1 MLEKLKLLQNKKILI
16 PALVC
21 LVVVGLVAKRNM
33 AKPQTVATETVAR
46 VQVVKV
52 IAKEN
57 TGSLLNTTTSLKAIA
72 DVVLKSKVE
81 THLQGLY
88 VRKGERFEKGQLL
101 AELEHRN
108 QSAQVEA
115 MEAQIRVSEAA
126 AAAAKS
132 SFCSAV
138 RARSAKSN
146 AVV

>member
-21 LVVVGLVAKRNM
+21 LVVVCLVAKRNM

-81 THLQGLY
+81 THLQG
-88 VRKGERFEKGQLL
+88 
-101 AELEHRN
+101 
-108 QSAQVEA
+108 
-115 MEAQIRVSEAA
+115 
-126 AAAAKS
+126 
-132 SFCSAV
+132 
-138 RARSAKSN
+138 
-146 AVV
+146 

>member
-57 TGSLLNTTTSLKAIA
+57 TGNSYSLDRLICCSRSYGLHLGGFSL
-72 DVVLKSKVE
+72 S
-81 THLQGLY
+81 
-88 VRKGERFEKGQLL
+88 
-101 AELEHRN
+101 
-108 QSAQVEA
+108 
-115 MEAQIRVSEAA
+115 
-126 AAAAKS
+126 
-132 SFCSAV
+132 
-138 RARSAKSN
+138 
-146 AVV
+146 